1 MIRPRWVW
9 RLFSLKHLTT
19 KRKWKILLGGQTAV
33 SIPVTGDGQYI
44 YALIDPVTDKVFY
57 VGRSNNPGRRYVEHY
72 NEPDGTD
79 KARRIVQMKNYL
91 HMPYMIILE
100 QCDNGNVRQRER
112 FWIKRLGGIK
122 RLTNMK

>member
-1 MIRPRWVW
+1 MIRPSWIW

-19 KRKWKILLGGQTAV
+19 KRKLKILFGSQTAI
-33 SIPVTGDGQYI
+33 SIPVTGEGQYI

-72 NEPDGTD
+72 NEPDKTD
-79 KARRIVQMKNYL
+79 KARRIEQMKNYL

-100 QCDNGNVRQRER
+100 QCNKDSVKKQEQ
-112 FWIKRLGGIK
+112 FWINRLGGIK